1 MKTFLFRLYLAMMK
15 FLASLQK
22 EDPNCFVIL
31 NGAGRSGSNGYLF
44 YRYLKKEHPEATAYL
59 IEPWPSSHLP
69 WSDWQKIGRA
79 KYVLT
84 THQPFKVR
92 KSQVN
97 FAFWHGI
104 PLKRMGTMAHN
115 TKRLD
120 NRRNERLWQKVD
132 AVTSSSD
139 LYESLMSAC
148 MGIEGGKYQ
157 KLGFPRI
164 DALLENEY
172 DRDYLLRE
180 FFNLDPAE
188 IAGKKVQVGIYVPTF
203 RYELDDPQIMD
214 RIASGNFFA
223 FSDFDL
229 EQLDQELTKKGIY
242 LLVKLHPWEMKLFKD
257 FHLEAS
263 HIAFLNNSDLFD
275 RELDLYEILG
285 ATDFLMTDFSSIY
298 FDYLHLNKP
307 LYFVTNC
314 LAQYEQTRGFLLG
327 PYGEIVPG
335 EKVASQAEF
344 LAKIGK
350 ADRFADKR
358 QEWLN
363 LVDPVDGGQACEQI
377 YAFLSE
383 GNY

>member
-44 YRYLKKEHPEATAYL
+44 YRYLKKEHPEAAAYL

-115 TKRLD
+115 TKRRD

-164 DALLENEY
+164 DALLENKY

-214 RIASGNFFA
+214 RIASGNLFA

-229 EQLDQELTKKGIY
+229 EKLDQELTQKGIY

-257 FHLEAS
+257 FHLKAS

-377 YAFLSE
+377 YAFLRE

>member
-115 TKRLD
+115 TKRRD

-214 RIASGNFFA
+214 RIVSGNFFA

-229 EQLDQELTKKGIY
+229 EKLDQELTKKGIY

-383 GNY
+383 GSY

>member
-44 YRYLKKEHPEATAYL
+44 YRYLKKEHPEVTAYL

-84 THQPFKVR
+84 THQPFKIR

-115 TKRLD
+115 TKRRD
-120 NRRNERLWQKVD
+120 NRRNERVWQKVD

-164 DALLENEY
+164 DALLENKY
-172 DRDYLLRE
+172 DRNYLLRE

-229 EQLDQELTKKGIY
+229 EKLDQVLTKKGIY

-377 YAFLSE
+377 YAFLRE

>member
-1 MKTFLFRLYLAMMK
+1 M
-15 FLASLQK
+15 
-22 EDPNCFVIL
+22 
-31 NGAGRSGSNGYLF
+31 
-44 YRYLKKEHPEATAYL
+44 
-59 IEPWPSSHLP
+59 
-69 WSDWQKIGRA
+69 
-79 KYVLT
+79 
-84 THQPFKVR
+84 
-92 KSQVN
+92 
-97 FAFWHGI
+97 
-104 PLKRMGTMAHN
+104 
-115 TKRLD
+115 
-120 NRRNERLWQKVD
+120 
-132 AVTSSSD
+132 
-139 LYESLMSAC
+139 
-148 MGIEGGKYQ
+148 
-157 KLGFPRI
+157 
-164 DALLENEY
+164 
-172 DRDYLLRE
+172 
-180 FFNLDPAE
+180 
-188 IAGKKVQVGIYVPTF
+188 QVGIYVPTF

-229 EQLDQELTKKGIY
+229 EQLDQVLTKKGIY

-263 HIAFLNNSDLFD
+263 HIAFLNNSNLFD
-275 RELDLYEILG
+275 RKLDLYEILG

-358 QEWLN
+358 QEWLK

-383 GNY
+383 GKS

>member
-115 TKRLD
+115 TKRRD

-164 DALLENEY
+164 DALLENKY

-223 FSDFDL
+223 FSDFNL

-377 YAFLSE
+377 YAFLRE